1 MGEELE
7 AMRKESSISD
17 AHPLRH
23 FFTDIVGRRFRA
35 DVRLPDSRLASYVS
49 GLLVDFTHADN
60 LYRIRD
66 SRGRRLE
73 DVGEMLLESNPLLG
87 ASFFDREREVRK
99 HVGDYVLFMTGLF
112 PESLSSWRRFREMR
126 LDVFVD
132 YMKAG
137 KESYTVVSAFDQFE
151 YRDEAPLFRRLAEN
165 FELCVFGLNL
175 VKQDLERFQ
184 RQYYRG
190 LQKVM
195 EG

>member
-1 MGEELE
+1 MSRVHTVGH
-7 AMRKESSISD
+7 D
-17 AHPLRH
+17 HPLRH
-23 FFTDIVGRRFRA
+23 FFTDMVRRRFDA
-35 DVRLPDSRLASYVS
+35 DVRLPDRHLAAYLS
-49 GLLVDFTHADN
+49 GLLVDFTHVDN

-73 DVGEMLLESNPLLG
+73 DIGEMLLESNPLLG
-87 ASFFDREREVRK
+87 ASSFDREREVRK

-112 PESLSSWRRFREMR
+112 PESLTGRQRFRQMR
-126 LDVFVD
+126 LDLFVD

-151 YRDEAPLFRRLAEN
+151 YKDEAPLFRKLADN

-175 VKQDLERFQ
+175 VKQDLERLQ
-184 RQYYRG
+184 RQYYYG
-190 LQKVM
+190 LQKVL

>member
-1 MGEELE
+1 M
-7 AMRKESSISD
+7 MRNFNTVGRD
-17 AHPLRH
+17 HPLRR
-23 FFTDIVGRRFRA
+23 FFNDMVARRFDA
-35 DVRLPDSRLASYVS
+35 DLRLPDPRLAAYVS
-49 GLLVDFTHADN
+49 GLLVHFTHVDH
-60 LYRIRD
+60 LCRVRD
-66 SRGRRLE
+66 ARGRRLE
-73 DVGEMLLESNPLLG
+73 DVGHMLLESNPLLG
-87 ASFFDREREVRK
+87 ASSFDREREVRR

-112 PESLSSWRRFREMR
+112 PESLRGAQRFRQLR

-165 FELCVFGLNL
+165 FESCVFGLNL
-175 VKQDLERFQ
+175 VKQDLERLQ

-190 LQKVM
+190 LQKVV

>member
-1 MGEELE
+1 M
-7 AMRKESSISD
+7 
-17 AHPLRH
+17 
-23 FFTDIVGRRFRA
+23 VQRRFEA
-35 DVRLPDSRLASYVS
+35 DMRLADPRLAAYVS
-49 GLLVDFTHADN
+49 GLLVDFTHVNN

-73 DVGEMLLESNPLLG
+73 DIGEMLLESNPLLD
-87 ASFFDREREVRK
+87 ASSFDREREVRK

-112 PESLSSWRRFREMR
+112 PESLSGQQRYRQMR

-151 YRDEAPLFRRLAEN
+151 YRDEAPLFRKLADN
-165 FELCVFGLNL
+165 LELCVFGLNM
-175 VKQDLERFQ
+175 VKQDLERLQ
-184 RQYYRG
+184 RQYFHG

>member
-1 MGEELE
+1 
-7 AMRKESSISD
+7 
-17 AHPLRH
+17 
-23 FFTDIVGRRFRA
+23 
-35 DVRLPDSRLASYVS
+35 VRLVDLCLAAYVS
-49 GLLVDFTHADN
+49 GPLVNFTHADN
-60 LYRIRD
+60 LYRIRH

-87 ASFFDREREVRK
+87 ANSFDREREVRK

-112 PESLSSWRRFREMR
+112 PESLSSPRRFRNLR

-137 KESYTVVSAFDQFE
+137 KESYMVVSAFDQFE

-175 VKQDLERFQ
+175 VKQDLERLQ

-190 LQKVM
+190 LQEMM

>member
-1 MGEELE
+1 MV
-7 AMRKESSISD
+7 R
-17 AHPLRH
+17 
-23 FFTDIVGRRFRA
+23 RRFDA
-35 DVRLPDSRLASYVS
+35 DVRLPDARLAAYVS

-73 DVGEMLLESNPLLG
+73 DIGEMLLESNPLLG
-87 ASFFDREREVRK
+87 ASSFDREREVRK
-99 HVGDYVLFMTGLF
+99 HVGDYVLFMSGLF
-112 PESLSSWRRFREMR
+112 PESLSGRRRFRQMR

-151 YRDEAPLFRRLAEN
+151 YKDEAPLFRKMAEN

-175 VKQDLERFQ
+175 VKQDLERLQ
-184 RQYYRG
+184 RQYYHG
-190 LQKVM
+190 LQRVL

>member
-1 MGEELE
+1 MV
-7 AMRKESSISD
+7 R
-17 AHPLRH
+17 
-23 FFTDIVGRRFRA
+23 RRFDA
-35 DVRLPDSRLASYVS
+35 DVRLPDARLAAYVS
-49 GLLVDFTHADN
+49 GLLMDFTHVDN

-73 DVGEMLLESNPLLG
+73 DIGEMLLESNPLIG
-87 ASFFDREREVRK
+87 ASSFDREREVRK

-112 PESLSSWRRFREMR
+112 PESLSGRQRFRQMR

-137 KESYTVVSAFDQFE
+137 KESYKVVSAFDQFE

-175 VKQDLERFQ
+175 VKQDLERLQ
-184 RQYYRG
+184 RQYYQG
-190 LQKVM
+190 LRKAL

>member
-1 MGEELE
+1 M
-7 AMRKESSISD
+7 
-17 AHPLRH
+17 
-23 FFTDIVGRRFRA
+23 VQRRFDA
-35 DVRLPDSRLASYVS
+35 DVRLPDARLAAYVS

-66 SRGRRLE
+66 SRGRALE
-73 DVGEMLLESNPLLG
+73 DIGEMLLESNPLLG
-87 ASFFDREREVRK
+87 ASSFDREREVRK

-112 PESLSSWRRFREMR
+112 PESLSARRRFRQMR

-151 YRDEAPLFRRLAEN
+151 YKDDAPLFRKLADN

-175 VKQDLERFQ
+175 VKQDLERLQ
-184 RQYYRG
+184 RQYYHG
-190 LQKVM
+190 LQKVL

>member
-1 MGEELE
+1 MV
-7 AMRKESSISD
+7 R
-17 AHPLRH
+17 
-23 FFTDIVGRRFRA
+23 RRFEA
-35 DVRLPDSRLASYVS
+35 DVRLPDSRLAAYVS
-49 GLLVDFTHADN
+49 GLLVDFTHVDN

-66 SRGRRLE
+66 SRGRGLE

-87 ASFFDREREVRK
+87 ASSFDREREVRK

-112 PESLSSWRRFREMR
+112 PESLSARRRFREMR

-137 KESYTVVSAFDQFE
+137 KESYMVVSAFDQFE
-151 YRDEAPLFRRLAEN
+151 YRDEAPLFRRLADN

-175 VKQDLERFQ
+175 VKQDLERLQ
-184 RQYYRG
+184 RQYYSG
-190 LQKVM
+190 LQRAL